1 MAGEHEMSPQELT
14 PLDMERILAGER
26 EGDLSPAE
34 EEAFMA
40 FLETER
46 GRDLLA
52 EAERELDPI
61 AAAFQPEL
69 PGLDAWARVDQALD
83 DELATG
89 GGVVVTPPA
98 APVSRN
104 WGGTLLLA
112 AALLFAAGL
121 AMLVVGPGQPQ
132 EGGGLTSHADPHGD
146 PGSLRPAPLAAQ
158 PSEPVEVV
166 RPAAEALELVAGEG
180 YEVTQETQDG
190 SLLIVAVK
198 EKPGEDEG
206 H

>member
-1 MAGEHEMSPQELT
+1 MAGENDMSPELS
-14 PLDMERILAGER
+14 PLDMERILTGER

-34 EEAFMA
+34 EQAFMA

-46 GRDLLA
+46 GRELLA

-61 AAAFQPEL
+61 AEAFQPEL
-69 PGLDAWARVDQALD
+69 PGADAWARVDQALED
-83 DELATG
+83 QLATG

-104 WGGTLLLA
+104 WGATMLLA

-121 AMLVVGPGQPQ
+121 AMLVVGPGKPKD
-132 EGGGLTSHADPHGD
+132 GGGLTSHADPNGGN
-146 PGSLRPAPLAAQ
+146 PGSMRPAPLAAQ
-158 PSEPVEVV
+158 PTEPVEVV

-180 YEVTQETQDG
+180 YEVSQETQDG
-190 SLLIVAVK
+190 SLLIVVVK
-198 EKPGEDEG
+198 DKTQDEEG

>member
-1 MAGEHEMSPQELT
+1 MAGEHETSPQELT

-46 GRDLLA
+46 GRELLA
-52 EAERELDPI
+52 QAERELDPI
-61 AAAFQPEL
+61 AEAFQPEQ
-69 PGLDAWARVDQALD
+69 PSADAWARVDEALE
-83 DELATG
+83 DELAHG

-98 APVSRN
+98 APANSN
-104 WGGTLLLA
+104 WGATFLLA

-121 AMLVVGPGQPQ
+121 GMLVVGPGKPK
-132 EGGGLTSHADPHGD
+132 EGGGLTSHADPNGK
-146 PGSLRPAPLAAQ
+146 PGSMRPAPLAAQ
-158 PSEPVEVV
+158 PTEPVEVI

-190 SLLIVAVK
+190 SLLIVVVK
-198 EKPGEDEG
+198 EKAEDEG

>member
-1 MAGEHEMSPQELT
+1 MAGEHDTSPQELT
-14 PLDMERILAGER
+14 PLAMERILAGER

-46 GRDLLA
+46 GRELLA

-61 AAAFQPEL
+61 AEAFQPES
-69 PGLDAWARVDQALD
+69 PSAEAWVRVDEAL
-83 DELATG
+83 EEALSG

-98 APVSRN
+98 APVSSN
-104 WGGTLLLA
+104 WGATMLLA

-121 AMLVVGPGQPQ
+121 GMLVVGPGKPKQ
-132 EGGGLTSHADPHGD
+132 GGGLTSHADPHVN
-146 PGSLRPAPLAAQ
+146 PGSMRPEPLAAQ
-158 PSEPVEVV
+158 PSEPVEVL

-180 YEVTQETQDG
+180 YEVSQETQDG
-190 SLLIVAVK
+190 SLLIVVVK
-198 EKPGEDEG
+198 EKNQDDG